1 MSVDRAG
8 YGAAMT
14 SEGGNEATGTAGP
27 AQIRECGRTVGGG
40 IVVFDV
46 TWDGDL
52 AGGTVA
58 WVVTID
64 NEDSSERVVLCH
76 ERAGDDVRQFVA
88 ADGRQQDV
96 RVDATIEDDHATA
109 RFPEEIVGVAAGWPL
124 WQALLVVD
132 GTAVSEKVIPT
143 T

>member
-1 MSVDRAG
+1 
-8 YGAAMT
+8 MT
-14 SEGGNEATGTAGP
+14 SEGGNEATGTAGA

-76 ERAGDDVRQFVA
+76 ERTGGPDGTARQFVA

-109 RFPEEIVGVAAGWPL
+109 RFPEEIVGVAAGWPV

-143 T
+143 S